1 MTEPVGA
8 GANALSERDLV
19 ESFQALG
26 LRTADVALV
35 HSSYKSLGTVS
46 GGPTTV
52 VGALER
58 TLGPAGTLIMP
69 TFNFDFCGGKTFDIR
84 HTPSQMGAITEVVR
98 NDPRSRRVGH
108 PIYSFSVLGA
118 RAEEAAALA
127 NVSSYGPDSMFAKLV
142 EWDAK
147 IVIMG
152 LSYNNSMTFFHHVE
166 EIEGCDYRYMK
177 DFTAGY
183 IDADGQRSR
192 RTYSMFVRDLERGVV
207 TAVDPMG
214 ELLEREGAI
223 RSLQIGDAVV
233 RLMSARDVYERTA
246 ANLTDRP
253 GLLFRLE
260 APGS

>member
-1 MTEPVGA
+1 MTEPLGT
-8 GANALSERDLV
+8 GGGELSEQDLA
-19 ESFQALG
+19 ESFPALG
-26 LRTADVALV
+26 LQPGDTVLV
-35 HSSYKSLGTVS
+35 HSSYKSLGPVA
-46 GGPTTV
+46 GGPATV
-52 VGALER
+52 IAALER
-58 TLGPAGTLIMP
+58 ALGPAGTLIMP
-69 TFNFDFCGGKTFDIR
+69 TFNFDFCRGETFDVR
-84 HTPSQMGAITEVVR
+84 HTPSQMGAITELVR

-118 RAEEAAALA
+118 RAEEAAAIS
-127 NVSSYGPDSMFAKLV
+127 NISSYGPDSLFAKLV

-147 IVIMG
+147 IVIIG

-177 DFTAGY
+177 DFTAPY
-183 IDADGQRSR
+183 IDADGHRSQ

-223 RSLQIGDAVV
+223 SSLQIGTAVV
-233 RLMSARDVYERTA
+233 RLMSAREVYQRTA
-246 ANLTDRP
+246 RNLTDRP
-253 GLLFRLE
+253 GLLFTIE